1 MIQGDETSA
10 DKTELSKDEWP
21 NMIKAGVSVRS
32 YCEFAIKHDPRI
44 LTLSDSEI
52 AALAT
57 LRELWSDRDL
67 SLREYQTK

>member
-1 MIQGDETSA
+1 
-10 DKTELSKDEWP
+10 
-21 NMIKAGVSVRS
+21 MIKAGVSVRS

-57 LRELWSDRDL
+57 LREL
-67 SLREYQTK
+67 